1 LSWFFKKKSYNE
13 CVIKKYLFIKSIKM
27 VKVIRK
33 PLTDIYGRDFK
44 TWEVIKSEPIEQ
56 ELNLESKIKK
66 WKEKK
71 IAQAIEMGRTDGK
84 IFVDGLGWVS

>member
-1 LSWFFKKKSYNE
+1 
-13 CVIKKYLFIKSIKM
+13 M

-33 PLTDIYGRDFK
+33 PLTDINNRDFK
-44 TWEVIKSEPIEQ
+44 TGEYVKPEPIEQ
-56 ELNLESKIKK
+56 ELNLENKIKK

>member
-1 LSWFFKKKSYNE
+1 M
-13 CVIKKYLFIKSIKM
+13 I
-27 VKVIRK
+27 KVIRK
-33 PLTDIYGRDFK
+33 PLTDIYNRDFK
-44 TWEVIKSEPIEQ
+44 TGEVIKTEPIEQ
-56 ELNLESKIKK
+56 ELNINQKIKK